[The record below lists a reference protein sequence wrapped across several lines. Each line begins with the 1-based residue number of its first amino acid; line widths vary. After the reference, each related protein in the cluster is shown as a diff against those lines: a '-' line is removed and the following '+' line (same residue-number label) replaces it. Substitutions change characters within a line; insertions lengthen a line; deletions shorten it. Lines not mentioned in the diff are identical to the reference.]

1 MLKNSKS
8 RLTAAGIT
16 TAACALAVA
25 GVTAASAAS
34 PAGARPGVSGTE
46 HFYVMTTSPTSTQDS
61 AIMTGV
67 FTVAA
72 VDMPG
77 RTVDTLKFPGGTVKL
92 KHGAAQ
98 GKQTLN
104 PKTCLFTA
112 SQTGRYTIT
121 GGTGRYAGISGRGTA
136 KISILAVAARN
147 SKGQCSQT
155 LTPLAWQ
162 QVIEGSGPI
171 HL

>member
-1 MLKNSKS
+1 MLKNYKS
-8 RLTAAGIT
+8 QLIAVGIT
-16 TAACALAVA
+16 AAACAMAVA
-25 GVTAASAAS
+25 GMTAASAAS

-46 HFYVMTTSPTSTQDS
+46 HFYVMTTSPTSTRDS
-61 AIMTGV
+61 AIATGV
-67 FTVAA
+67 FTAA
-72 VDMPG
+72 GVDMTG
-77 RTVDTLKFPGGTVKL
+77 RTVDTLKFPGGTFKVN
-92 KHGAAQ
+92 HGAAQ

-112 SQTGRYTIT
+112 SQTGKYTIS
-121 GGTGRYAGISGRGTA
+121 GGTGVYAGISGRGTA
-136 KISILAVAARN
+136 KISILTVAARN

-171 HL
+171 HT

>member
-1 MLKNSKS
+1 MLKNYKS
-8 RLTAAGIT
+8 QLTAVGIT
-16 TAACALAVA
+16 VAACAMAVA

-34 PAGARPGVSGTE
+34 PAGARPGASGTE
-46 HFYVMTTSPTSTQDS
+46 HFYAMTTSPTSTQDS
-61 AIMTGV
+61 AIATGV
-67 FTVAA
+67 FTAGG
-72 VDMPG
+72 VDMTG
-77 RTVDTLKFPGGTVKL
+77 RTADTLKFPGGTLQVN
-92 KHGAAQ
+92 HGAAQ

-104 PKTCLFTA
+104 PMTCLFTA
-112 SQTGRYTIT
+112 SETGKYTIS
-121 GGTGRYAGISGRGTA
+121 GGTGVYAGISGHGTA

-155 LTPLAWQ
+155 LTPVAWQ